1 MSAPV
6 SIAILLAVPLLPLLL
21 VSALT
26 FSPLRRISLL
36 GAPLA
41 AAPGLV
47 LALLPE
53 AGTPVAIP
61 WLLIGTHLGV
71 DGTGQIFL
79 LLTALLWLAAGI
91 YAGSYTKNSSQRVR
105 FWIFFLLCMSGN
117 LGLTLALDMISFYLF
132 FTLMSFAAYGLIIH
146 DGTPFALR
154 AGRIYLWLVMIGE
167 VLLFAA
173 LLMAARVADSL
184 LLRDV
189 APILAHTDAAPLIL
203 GLLLVAL
210 GIKMGVV
217 PLHFWLPLAH
227 PAAPIPASAVL
238 SGAMIKAGLLGLL
251 RLFPLGSA
259 TLSGWSVTLIS
270 LGLIMAFF
278 GVVIGLMQNQPK
290 TLLAYSSISQMGFP
304 LLAIGLG
311 LAAPQQWPL
320 LAPAVGFY
328 ALHHGL
334 AKGALFLGV
343 GMVGQLNRSTPA
355 RYVTLAALLLPALAL
370 AGAPLTSGAL
380 TKASLKPFLAQSPL
394 FTESMLTILLGVA
407 AVGTTLLMGR
417 LLLLLWRQAEVTA
430 VGDTKGMWAGW
441 CLLLLAVALM
451 GIYPQVL
458 TPSPPAVTANW
469 LDALW
474 PVAGGILLVLLAG
487 YALRKGCCN
496 FLPCGDIDVA
506 IEALLRRLKAMVAT
520 VNLPSLPRLPR
531 GARWQNLPLLL
542 LLRDTEQQ
550 LRQLSVA
557 GVMFILL
564 LLTLLLL

>member
-6 SIAILLAVPLLPLLL
+6 TIAILLAVPLLPLLL

-26 FSPLRRISLL
+26 CSPLRRIGLC

-41 AAPGLV
+41 AAPGLL

-53 AGTPVAIP
+53 AGAPIAIP
-61 WLLIGTHLGV
+61 WLLIDTQLGV
-71 DGTGQIFL
+71 DDTGRIFL
-79 LLTALLWLAAGI
+79 LLTALLWLAAGF
-91 YAGSYTKNSSQRVR
+91 YAAGTIKNSPQRLR
-105 FWIFFLLCMSGN
+105 YWIFFLLCMSGN
-117 LGLTLALDMISFYLF
+117 LGLTLALDMISFYVF

-154 AGRIYLWLVMIGE
+154 AGRFYLWLVVIGE

-173 LLMAARVADSL
+173 LLLAARVVDSL
-184 LLRDV
+184 LLSDV
-189 APILAHTDAAPLIL
+189 SGVLAHTDAMPLIL
-203 GLLLVAL
+203 ALLLVAL

-259 TLSGWSVTLIS
+259 TLPGWSATLIS
-270 LGLIMAFF
+270 LGLLMAFF
-278 GVVIGLMQNQPK
+278 GVLMGLIQQQPK
-290 TLLAYSSISQMGFP
+290 ILLAYSSISQIGFP

-334 AKGALFLGV
+334 AKGALFLSV
-343 GMVGQLNRSTPA
+343 GMAGHLNRPTLL
-355 RYVTLAALLLPALAL
+355 RYVTLAGILLPALAL
-370 AGAPLTSGAL
+370 SGAPFTSGAL
-380 TKASLKPFLAQSPL
+380 AKAKLKPFLAQSSL
-394 FTESMLTILLGVA
+394 VDESLLILLLGVA
-407 AVGTTLLMGR
+407 AGGTTLLMGR
-417 LLLLLWRQAEVTA
+417 LLLLLWQQAQDSEQV
-430 VGDTKGMWAGW
+430 DTKWMWSGW
-441 CLLLLAVALM
+441 SMLVAAVVLLSL
-451 GIYPQVL
+451 YPQLL
-458 TPSPPAVTANW
+458 TGSSAATAGKW

-474 PVAGGILLVLLAG
+474 PVVAGVVIALSAWCR
-487 YALRKGCCN
+487 LRKRPWKLHSRDLDLLLETLLQYLTAAAARVK
-496 FLPCGDIDVA
+496 LPPVTG
-506 IEALLRRLKAMVAT
+506 
-520 VNLPSLPRLPR
+520 LPRH
-531 GARWQNLPLLL
+531 ARWQNLPLLL
-542 LLRDTEQQ
+542 LLQDTEQQ
-550 LRQLSVA
+550 LRLLSVA

-564 LLTLLLL
+564 LLVLLLL